1 MCGQEQAP
9 GRKQLW
15 QLRWRRAH
23 PGEREG
29 TGACGRAMVLPVE
42 AGPWRGCEESIFGD
56 PQGRVRSGL
65 RYICGTGCK
74 IKGVPLRFRAPSPS
88 SPHGKSPALPSSGP
102 EIACRE
108 VCHVKAG
115 SVQPF
120 PHRPARSVFPAQL
133 HWGWRRVQACTWSLS
148 SLPWPQGTARAT
160 WPLQREHANKQ
171 DEPVLGWGVG
181 GRRRREGG
189 HFVSW
194 DYIILGLGRTRG
206 FSK

>member
-102 EIACRE
+102 EIACRGVPCQGWFSSTFPPSASA
-108 VCHVKAG
+108 VCVPCA
-115 SVQPF
+115 
-120 PHRPARSVFPAQL
+120 AA
-133 HWGWRRVQACTWSLS
+133 
-148 SLPWPQGTARAT
+148 
-160 WPLQREHANKQ
+160 
-171 DEPVLGWGVG
+171 
-181 GRRRREGG
+181 
-189 HFVSW
+189 
-194 DYIILGLGRTRG
+194 LGLAPCPGLHLEPEQSAPAPGDCQSHMATSERTCKQTG
-206 FSK
+206 